1 MKLVRYGHMT
11 RDVITLLEI
20 AKLDQEWQ
28 NQIKRKNSNSKSLF
42 QLP

>member
-28 NQIKRKNSNSKSLF
+28 IK
-42 QLP
+42 